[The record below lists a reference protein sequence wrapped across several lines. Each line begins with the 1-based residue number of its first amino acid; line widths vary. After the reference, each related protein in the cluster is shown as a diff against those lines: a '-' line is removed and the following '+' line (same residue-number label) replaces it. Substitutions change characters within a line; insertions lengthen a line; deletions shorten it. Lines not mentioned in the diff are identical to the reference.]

1 MGVLL
6 VEQQVRKVLRYADRA
21 YVMRRG
27 RIEMQ
32 LQAADALDRIAEIER
47 SYLSHDVAA
56 PTAAE
61 ANLPDTLHRNEAR

>member
-27 RIEMQ
+27 RIEME
-32 LQAADALDRIAEIER
+32 LTAAEALRRIVEIEQ
-47 SYLSHDVAA
+47 SYLSHDISATTEDGDRAV
-56 PTAAE
+56 PTERGA
-61 ANLPDTLHRNEAR
+61 H

>member
-27 RIEMQ
+27 RIEMPSPRPKRS
-32 LQAADALDRIAEIER
+32 LGSTRSSAAIC
-47 SYLSHDVAA
+47 
-56 PTAAE
+56 PTK
-61 ANLPDTLHRNEAR
+61 